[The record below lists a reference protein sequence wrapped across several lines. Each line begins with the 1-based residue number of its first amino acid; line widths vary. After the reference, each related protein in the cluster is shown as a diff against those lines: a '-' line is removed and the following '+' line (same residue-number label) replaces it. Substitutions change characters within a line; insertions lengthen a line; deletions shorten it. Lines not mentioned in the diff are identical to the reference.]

1 MHSSEL
7 LLNDNLLHEENA
19 KVITELRESNY
30 VKEQE
35 IASLRKALQKA
46 SEVQKESDKKLKSS
60 QA

>member
-1 MHSSEL
+1 M
-7 LLNDNLLHEENA
+7 LNDNLLHEENA